1 VSEIVKLHLP
11 YHSAKTSI
19 TLPNEVVGVKAFQI
33 IIWVSV
39 AQGESSLWDARI
51 PKIPAILDCGNNH
64 NFAITE
70 NHLVKWAGIAAASLP
85 ESSMIREQQQRVRL
99 RKAKLWLHNDADPFP
114 LRVEEG
120 IAVHTGDWPRLPI
133 LGLRALTNSKL
144 QTLIYG
150 DTLRVV
156 IRTRPKWYWPF

>member
-1 VSEIVKLHLP
+1 MTRI
-11 YHSAKTSI
+11 A
-19 TLPNEVVGVKAFQI
+19 LPNEVVEVKAFQI
-33 IIWVSV
+33 IVWVSV
-39 AQGESSLWDARI
+39 SLDASLQWDART
-51 PKIPAILDCGNNH
+51 PKFPAILDCGNNH

-70 NHLVKWAGIAAASLP
+70 SHLLTWGGMHAASIP
-85 ESSMIREQQQRVRL
+85 ELGMIREQQQRVRL
-99 RKAKLWLHNDADPFP
+99 RGAGLWLHTDGEPYL
-114 LRVEEG
+114 LRVDEG

-150 DTLRVV
+150 DTKQVI